1 MNKNIVIVVLAL
13 IVLGETGYIVMRR
26 HGLTASAMPQTY
38 GHAGGPSGMMP
49 SGAPPSGA
57 PKPMMAG
64 KGQKLSDSPLAKYAY
79 QIVPG
84 PMSDATKAVLTGFD
98 VKTTAMADGST
109 QVDLVPKDSDDQYQR
124 YVVKKGQIMYFVEM
138 TPADDKTDSD
148 KDMNYRDDYGLITD
162 ANGIIQ

>member
-1 MNKNIVIVVLAL
+1 MVKNIVIAVLAL
-13 IVLGETGYIVMRR
+13 VVIGETGYIVMRR
-26 HGLTASAMPQTY
+26 HSYAPPMMPQTY

-49 SGAPPSGA
+49 SGAPSGA

-84 PMSDATKAVLTGFD
+84 PISDATKAVLTGFD
-98 VKTTAMADGST
+98 VKTTTIADGST

-124 YVVKKGQIMYFVEM
+124 YVVKKGEIMYFVEM
-138 TPADDKTDSD
+138 TPADDNKDSD
-148 KDMNYRDDYGLITD
+148 KDSNYRDDYGLITD